1 MSLTALILV
10 LISTLTHATW
20 NLIGKREH
28 PSLGFFLVANF
39 FGTLCLLPAFILY
52 GGAIASFPPH
62 VWWIIAL
69 TGFFEA
75 VYYAG
80 LAGAYRHG
88 DMSVAYPLARSSAVI
103 FVTIITAAV
112 PASWAMSGEPISA
125 WGLIGIGLIVVG
137 CFTVPLKHFSD
148 LGPHHWLK
156 LSCLLALVAAIGT
169 TGYTL
174 CDRSMLV
181 ILREAMSPQ
190 LNVVQGTLL
199 YAFLWGTSANIWLA
213 LFVLS
218 RKRGRE
224 GFRNVIRGSLSR
236 ALPAGLA
243 IYVGYALVLIALNPD
258 FVDNASYIVAFR
270 QISIP
275 LGSVLGVIILKEHP
289 HVPKFVGVA
298 IMLIGLI
305 LLKMG

>member
-10 LISTLTHATW
+10 LISTITHATW

-52 GGAIASFPPH
+52 GGAIKSFPPH
-62 VWWIIAL
+62 VWWLIAL
-69 TGFFEA
+69 TGLFEA
-75 VYYAG
+75 IYYSG
-80 LAGAYRHG
+80 LAGVYRHG

-103 FVTIITAAV
+103 FVTIITAAF
-112 PASWAMSGEPISA
+112 ALGEPLSTQ
-125 WGLIGIGLIVVG
+125 GLIGIGLIVLG

-148 LGPHHWLK
+148 LGLHHWLK
-156 LSCLLALVAAIGT
+156 LSCLLALVAAVGT

-174 CDRSMLV
+174 CDRTMLV
-181 ILREAMSPQ
+181 ILRKAMSSE

-199 YAFLWGTSANIWLA
+199 YAFLWGSSANIWLA

-224 GFRNVIRGSLSR
+224 GFRNVIKGSLHR

-243 IYVGYALVLIALNPD
+243 IYVGYSLVLIALNPD
-258 FVDNASYIVAFR
+258 FVTNASYIVAFR

-298 IMLIGLI
+298 IMLIGLV